1 MVDEGGELFD
11 RIVER
16 RRYSEAHARELMYRL
31 LSALAYAHSIGVV
44 HRDLKV
50 SVRACVLALQW
61 RRSTSGPWLNGCL
74 DAWPPL
80 PCPLQPEN
88 VLLLNK
94 NSDTDIK
101 LADWYATLAVRECGG
116 PHGWG

>member
-1 MVDEGGELFD
+1 MVDAGGELFD

-50 SVRACVLALQW
+50 TVRACVRAWRAQACLALRKVDLRAVVEW
-61 RRSTSGPWLNGCL
+61 VSGCL
-74 DAWPPL
+74 ASPPL
-80 PCPLQPEN
+80 
-88 VLLLNK
+88 
-94 NSDTDIK
+94 
-101 LADWYATLAVRECGG
+101 AA
-116 PHGWG
+116 